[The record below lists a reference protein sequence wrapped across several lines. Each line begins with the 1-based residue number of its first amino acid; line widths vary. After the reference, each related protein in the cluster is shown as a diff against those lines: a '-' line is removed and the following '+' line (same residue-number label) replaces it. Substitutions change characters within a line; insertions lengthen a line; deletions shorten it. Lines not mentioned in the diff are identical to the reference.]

1 MFDSWHRQF
10 VKLVFLAFP
19 QWRVLRAYR
28 WLKKLRIVCH
38 GRWRRG
44 NAGYP
49 LSLQVEPSIMSLE
62 MYLWPAQRAGW
73 EILLSGTSPIS
84 SVLSRLLSVSMNIS
98 SLKLHS
104 GSTEC
109 FSVNCRITGG
119 KRQGYV
125 TYPAGKMHT
134 MPKKGGKFLRDVDCQ
149 QNTY

>member
-44 NAGYP
+44 DAGYP

-62 MYLWPAQRAGW
+62 MYTYLWPAQRAGW
-73 EILLSGTSPIS
+73 EIPIA
-84 SVLSRLLSVSMNIS
+84 VRDIS
-98 SLKLHS
+98 DF
-104 GSTEC
+104 
-109 FSVNCRITGG
+109 FSFVTPVVCIDEYKYPEAPLWVNRMFFC
-119 KRQGYV
+119 
-125 TYPAGKMHT
+125 
-134 MPKKGGKFLRDVDCQ
+134 
-149 QNTY
+149 

>member
-1 MFDSWHRQF
+1 
-10 VKLVFLAFP
+10 
-19 QWRVLRAYR
+19 
-28 WLKKLRIVCH
+28 
-38 GRWRRG
+38 
-44 NAGYP
+44 
-49 LSLQVEPSIMSLE
+49 MSLE

-98 SLKLHS
+98 SPKLHS

-125 TYPAGKMHT
+125 TYPAGEMH
-134 MPKKGGKFLRDVDCQ
+134 MYIPLGVRRDPGRGALSESLKSVRFPAPASF
-149 QNTY
+149 